1 MLMGFC
7 RIAVFSISSRLSSEM
22 ERELGS
28 NGSPLMTPRNV
39 TPPPLRPL
47 KWKPSTEEDKE
58 QEKRPE
64 LSGSGMQ
71 DHAKNALWEEVLSD
85 AVVVM
90 TGHEEEE
97 EEAGEVA
104 KLQQHVELC
113 GGLGLVDQTKLVGDL
128 SLKGQSGTE
137 QVGGSDSPGH
147 GHERYLGLWISS
159 LGGFLVLYYITIM
172 MDLGFSIALGI
183 ESCLDP
189 FRFCAVLWISIPS
202 FLMSVIVSSGTV
214 LKAYLAPS
222 VCEWYCL

>member
-1 MLMGFC
+1 
-7 RIAVFSISSRLSSEM
+7 M

>member
-7 RIAVFSISSRLSSEM
+7 QIAVFSIRSRLSSEM

-47 KWKPSTEEDKE
+47 KWKSSTEEDKE
-58 QEKRPE
+58 QEKTPE
-64 LSGSGMQ
+64 LSGLGMQ
-71 DHAKNALWEEVLSD
+71 DHAKNALQEEVLSD

-90 TGHEEEE
+90 TGREE

-104 KLQQHVELC
+104 KLQQHVELS
-113 GGLGLVDQTKLVGDL
+113 GGLGLVDQAKLVGDL
-128 SLKGQSGTE
+128 SLKGQLGTE
-137 QVGGSDSPGH
+137 QIGGGDSPGH

-159 LGGFLVLYYITIM
+159 LGGFLVLYYITIT
-172 MDLGFSIALGI
+172 MDLGFSIAWGI

-189 FRFCAVLWISIPS
+189 FRFCAVLLISIPS